1 MRPWYLAET
10 PLKRIHNH
18 AKANELLTPVN
29 EGDAGTLGE
38 HGPWRQS
45 VRSSL
50 EVRAERRK
58 DQSGQGQSDSDA
70 DNEPNGTPIRRGFEG
85 TDSGLAPQG
94 TTLNR
99 PLIHPTLSIRHTLEA
114 FKVSANGC
122 RTDQNLPH
130 MATM

>member
-1 MRPWYLAET
+1 MRPRYLAET

-18 AKANELLTPVN
+18 AKAEELLTPVN

-50 EVRAERRK
+50 ETRARRGK
-58 DQSGQGQSDSDA
+58 DQPWEGQDDGDA
-70 DNEPNGTPIRRGFEG
+70 DNEPDGTPIRRGFEG

-114 FKVSANGC
+114 F
-122 RTDQNLPH
+122 
-130 MATM
+130 

>member
-1 MRPWYLAET
+1 MRPRCLAET

-18 AKANELLTPVN
+18 AKAEELLTPVN
-29 EGDAGTLGE
+29 EGDARTLGE

-45 VRSSL
+45 VRASL
-50 EVRAERRK
+50 EVRVGRRK
-58 DQSGQGQSDSDA
+58 DQPREGPGDSDA

-114 FKVSANGC
+114 F
-122 RTDQNLPH
+122 
-130 MATM
+130 